1 MSTVTRAPST
11 ATSGT
16 PVGTPSPR
24 VTSSLPVRSTK
35 PRPSAAAGARS
46 AGLVLLALAIALGN
60 LNSVLDGAIWWGISV
75 VAMAVVLGT
84 ASLTRAFLRARGWGT
99 VVGVAAGVLAI
110 TLFFASDTALGGII
124 PTPDTWERFVS
135 LTADAQLSIS
145 VQSIPA
151 EATAGILFLLC
162 WVSAAFAAIL
172 DALVVWWRVP
182 ALAGL
187 PLVVVL
193 CVPGSISPDL
203 ANPLYFAATAVAYL
217 LLLRQTSRRSRP
229 SVTLG
234 LGSVAVLGALLLPL
248 LLPPV
253 VGTSE
258 GSGGTSL
265 AAGINPIITLGDDL
279 RRGETTVA
287 LSYNSTSPNGQYLR
301 LTTLEEFDGDQ
312 WDPANTDPIAGN
324 DVADFGDAPGLT
336 PEVRTEP
343 AVTSIEINNATGRWL
358 PVPYPA
364 TSVTGL
370 TGDWSWEPDGLSVRT
385 DGSNMRGQA
394 YEVQSLDLH
403 PTSDQLEAARSSA
416 DNPLATVPAGLDPV
430 VAETAATVVAGET
443 TDYGRAEALQDWFR
457 SGEFRYSEEA
467 PVDDGFDGS
476 GLDVLAPFLEAKA
489 GYCVHFSSAMAVM
502 ARTLGIPSRVVVGFL
517 PGEESSGATQE
528 FDESDLGV
536 SAAFTVSSRDLHAW
550 PELYFD
556 GVGWVRFEPT
566 PGRGIEPIYL
576 PAPVDNPSTPDIDES
591 QPSAAPAPTAPPVAT
606 TTPTPTPTAGALGA
620 AGDDTTPLSGWVVAA
635 VGVALLLLALPGIA
649 RAAKRSR
656 RFAAIR
662 RGERP
667 ATAAWREIVDTAHD
681 LGFPSQATSTPRDL
695 ERRLGSAAVLP
706 GDAVAALATVR
717 AALELEAYSREG
729 SGSGVT
735 PGTLSTVLRALR
747 RGADVPDRVRAA
759 ILPITS
765 FDALQV
771 TRLAASS
778 RWSLAARR
786 R

>member
-1 MSTVTRAPST
+1 MSTTLR
-11 ATSGT
+11 
-16 PVGTPSPR
+16 TPSPMP
-24 VTSSLPVRSTK
+24 SPVPAGPTAPRTPNSRPARPAE

-46 AGLVLLALAIALGN
+46 AGFVLLALAIALGS
-60 LNSVLDGAIWWGISV
+60 LSSVLDGALWWGVSV
-75 VAMAVVLGT
+75 VAMAVVLGA
-84 ASLTRAFLRARGWGT
+84 ASITRAFLRARGWGT
-99 VVGVAAGVLAI
+99 VAGVVAGIIAI
-110 TLFFASDTALGGII
+110 TVFFAADTAWGGVI
-124 PTPDTWERFVS
+124 PTPDTWERFVR
-135 LTADAQLSIS
+135 LTADAQQSIS

-151 EATAGILFLLC
+151 DAGGGILFLLC
-162 WVSAAFAAIL
+162 WVSAAFAVIL

-193 CVPGSISPDL
+193 CVPGSIRPEL
-203 ANPLYFAATAVAYL
+203 TNPLYFAATAVAYL

-229 SVTLG
+229 SVTVG
-234 LGSVAVLGALLLPL
+234 LGSVAVLGALLLPVV
-248 LLPPV
+248 LPPV
-253 VGTSE
+253 LGESG
-258 GSGGTSL
+258 GSGGSSL

-287 LSYNSTSPNGQYLR
+287 LSYSTTSPNGEYLR

-312 WDPANTDPIAGN
+312 WEPINTDPIAGN

-343 AVTSIEINNATGRWL
+343 AVTSVEINNATGRWL

-370 TGDWSWEPDGLSVRT
+370 TGDWSWEPNGLSVRT

-403 PTSDQLEAARSSA
+403 PTSDQLEAAPSSA
-416 DNPLATVPAGLDPV
+416 DNPLAAVPEGLDPI
-430 VAETAATVVAGET
+430 VAETAAAVVAGET

-502 ARTLGIPSRVVVGFL
+502 ARTLDIPSRVVVGFL

-528 FDESDLGV
+528 FDESDLAAT
-536 SAAFTVSSRDLHAW
+536 AAFTVTSRDLHAW

-591 QPSAAPAPTAPPVAT
+591 QPTAAPPPTAAPVET
-606 TTPTPTPTAGALGA
+606 STPTPTPTAGAIGT
-620 AGDDTTPLSGWVVAA
+620 AGDDTTALSGWVFVSAA
-635 VGVALLLLALPGIA
+635 AALLLLALPGSA
-649 RAAKRSR
+649 RVAKRSR
-656 RFAAIR
+656 RYAAVR
-662 RGERP
+662 RRDRP

-681 LGFPSQATSTPRDL
+681 LGLPSQATSTPRDL
-695 ERRLGSAAVLP
+695 AGRLGSAAALST
-706 GDAVAALATVR
+706 DALAALTSVR
-717 AALELEAYSREG
+717 AALENEAYSREG

-735 PGTLSTVLRALR
+735 PETLTVVLRALR
-747 RGADVPDRVRAA
+747 RGVDVPDRIRAF
-759 ILPITS
+759 LFPVTS
-765 FDALQV
+765 FDALQI

-778 RWSLAARR
+778 RWALAARR